1 LDQIS
6 DSVRM
11 GLGILGNPPTAGV
24 AIICLVGVAICLFRP
39 SLVRSSWRRSYWLV
53 LTQLLFYPL
62 AIVIGAAFQASIHP
76 RTEPLQPNRLGEH
89 LLDALTI
96 ASLVPA
102 ALWVYS
108 MKGLRWLAVRLV
120 ILQET
125 VIWGALFVA
134 GMSVSGDWI

>member
-1 LDQIS
+1 
-6 DSVRM
+6 
-11 GLGILGNPPTAGV
+11 
-24 AIICLVGVAICLFRP
+24 
-39 SLVRSSWRRSYWLV
+39 